1 MGCDAQLAQIG
12 EEETGMSAKDVRGEM
27 SAGGIFRGGRWS
39 GKLSWGCRRGTFGE
53 KCPRVEF
60 SREGAF
66 GEKCPRV
73 EFSGEGGGL
82 GNCSGK
88 LCARKCKNVRVNV
101 RIPVHDYK
109 SLLAAVMICTTLVN
123 THTHRH
129 AESFRTAIILFQ
141 PAVQYALHPVFLS
154 ICPSVPCLP

>member
-27 SAGGIFRGGRWS
+27 SAGGIFPGGSVRREMSAGGIFRGGRWS
-39 GKLSWGCRRGTFGE
+39 GKLSWGCRRGT
-53 KCPRVEF
+53 
-60 SREGAF
+60 F